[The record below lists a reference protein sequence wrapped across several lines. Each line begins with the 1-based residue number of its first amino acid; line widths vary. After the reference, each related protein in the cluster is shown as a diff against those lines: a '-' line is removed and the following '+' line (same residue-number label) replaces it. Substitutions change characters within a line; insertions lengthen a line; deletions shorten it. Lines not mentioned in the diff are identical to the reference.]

1 MRSGTPA
8 ITSPQASASRI
19 KPASGNP
26 PAVHARKR
34 TGVGSPFWSA
44 NTATAAATSATTR

>member
-8 ITSPQASASRI
+8 ITSPQASAI
-19 KPASGNP
+19 KINPASGKP

-34 TGVGSPFWSA
+34 TGVGSPFWRA
-44 NTATAAATSATTR
+44 NTATAAARSATTR